1 MPKREVCDSNKTCFW
16 NNFVLGID
24 LEEKLALFN
33 LFPHSFIL
41 EKESNFLP
49 AVAACEWSSG
59 VLGQIGGTPAEMQRN
74 KLKTIKKKNSRIKIR
89 EEKIT
94 FCSPDFLLFFFLPFV
109 LKSPRDLSRYQGK
122 SSLNSLGV
130 KLIKI
135 DLKWQRRWHLP
146 ADRRRVLP
154 ATGFS
159 SSQFWKTILL
169 WTFSDFPKFKNC
181 ETLIRII

>member
-1 MPKREVCDSNKTCFW
+1 MWFEQDLFCKWNRLGRKTCIFYPVSSQFYPW
-16 NNFVLGID
+16 KGI
-24 LEEKLALFN
+24 KF
-33 LFPHSFIL
+33 ST
-41 EKESNFLP
+41 
-49 AVAACEWSSG
+49 SSG
-59 VLGQIGGTPAEMQRN
+59 VRMKLRCSWANWWHLNLNLGRAEIQMKN
-74 KLKTIKKKNSRIKIR
+74 YEKPNSRINWQRKTFQ
-89 EEKIT
+89 KKKTT
-94 FCSPDFLLFFFLPFV
+94 FCSPDFLLIFFVPSV
-109 LKSPRDLSRYQGK
+109 LKSPRDLCCYQGK

-135 DLKWQRRWHLP
+135 DLKWQRWWHLP